1 MPQPDI
7 STRFLFGASYCEI
20 QRVLHMTTQIYET
33 KFYQLSAGAYE
44 RGGLEGGHPYKK
56 NS

>member
-7 STRFLFGASYCEI
+7 SIRFLFGASYCEI

>member
-33 KFYQLSAGAYE
+33 KFYQLSAGAYQGGAL
-44 RGGLEGGHPYKK
+44 RGDTHIKK
-56 NS
+56 